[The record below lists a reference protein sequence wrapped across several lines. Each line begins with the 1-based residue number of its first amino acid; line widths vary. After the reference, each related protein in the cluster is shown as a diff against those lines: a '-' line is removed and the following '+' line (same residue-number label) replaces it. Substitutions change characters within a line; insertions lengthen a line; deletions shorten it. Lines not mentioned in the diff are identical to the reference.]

1 MKIILAFIFL
11 FLSTI
16 ACIGFQ
22 RSTSNSDLELG
33 RMAFENNDWAEAQK
47 HLDRWIQTHPV
58 DQEALWLRGQAF
70 QNLGNLDRALSD
82 FSSLLSLNPLYSEA
96 YFERG
101 RVRYLLKQ
109 YEEAITDFESFLK
122 SPPGETNRILFKIA
136 PGETGVS
143 QVTTAQTASAE
154 DAYYHLGLCSIQ
166 LEEYDFALLYLE
178 EAILLNPNQAS
189 FHAERGRALA
199 RIGDNVPAIE
209 SYEEALRLNPDYLP
223 AKQGLTLVKTG
234 GDEVLQEQLNQ
245 VIADSAGN
253 SQTFKQRGFYRMN
266 HDDLQGAI
274 EDFTQA
280 IALDPE
286 DTEALFYR
294 GKIQY
299 RQKNWAK
306 AEADYSEAIAL
317 EPENPEYILARGQAR
332 YVSQNLEAA
341 LADFTVAISLDP
353 EFASAYYHRGIT
365 YQRMGKDSEA
375 CPDLLKAKNLGME
388 AGADAWEKIC
398 KNL

>member
-1 MKIILAFIFL
+1 MHISTFKINLFSAFMKIILAFIFL
-11 FLSTI
+11 FSSTI

-189 FHAERGRALA
+189 FHAERGRA
-199 RIGDNVPAIE
+199 
-209 SYEEALRLNPDYLP
+209 
-223 AKQGLTLVKTG
+223 
-234 GDEVLQEQLNQ
+234 
-245 VIADSAGN
+245 
-253 SQTFKQRGFYRMN
+253 
-266 HDDLQGAI
+266 
-274 EDFTQA
+274 
-280 IALDPE
+280 
-286 DTEALFYR
+286 
-294 GKIQY
+294 
-299 RQKNWAK
+299 
-306 AEADYSEAIAL
+306 
-317 EPENPEYILARGQAR
+317 
-332 YVSQNLEAA
+332 
-341 LADFTVAISLDP
+341 
-353 EFASAYYHRGIT
+353 
-365 YQRMGKDSEA
+365 
-375 CPDLLKAKNLGME
+375 
-388 AGADAWEKIC
+388 
-398 KNL
+398 